1 VLIRSGVMEFGPLG
15 GFGLKLF
22 SGNGLRLFSRG
33 RGKKGVAGG
42 ASVEGA
48 GVGWDCPGA
57 LRGLFFRSQMR
68 LGAVRLLASGRTA
81 AAEYFP
87 FRFGSAYKNWG
98 IGVPVFCSFSAG
110 FGSFRNL
117 PINIHLFM

>member
-1 VLIRSGVMEFGPLG
+1 M
-15 GFGLKLF
+15 GL
-22 SGNGLRLFSRG
+22 S
-33 RGKKGVAGG
+33 AG

-57 LRGLFFRSQMR
+57 SKCLFFRSRMR

-87 FRFGSAYKNWG
+87 FRFGSG
-98 IGVPVFCSFSAG
+98 
-110 FGSFRNL
+110 
-117 PINIHLFM
+117 

>member
-1 VLIRSGVMEFGPLG
+1 M
-15 GFGLKLF
+15 GL
-22 SGNGLRLFSRG
+22 S
-33 RGKKGVAGG
+33 AG

-68 LGAVRLLASGRTA
+68 LGAVRLWASGRTA

-87 FRFGSAYKNWG
+87 FRFGSGRKKSGLACSIFDYFW
-98 IGVPVFCSFSAG
+98 PVLGLWRTSAG
-110 FGSFRNL
+110 YVY
-117 PINIHLFM
+117 LFT